1 MNNSIHF
8 KSLSTN
14 TADELTYTNCDLI
27 KNFIEFKFL
36 MYFFFKLVVNGF
48 ILMAVCPIDELS
60 DGVVIIAW
68 GRKASN
74 IPISRS
80 SFSILPL
87 TSQIHIYM
95 LGERKPT
102 PPLAYV

>member
-14 TADELTYTNCDLI
+14 TTDELTYTNYDLI

-74 IPISRS
+74 IPTPALLSQ
-80 SFSILPL
+80 FS
-87 TSQIHIYM
+87 H
-95 LGERKPT
+95 
-102 PPLAYV
+102 

>member
-74 IPISRS
+74 IPTPALLSQ
-80 SFSILPL
+80 FS
-87 TSQIHIYM
+87 H
-95 LGERKPT
+95 
-102 PPLAYV
+102 